1 MILTPKGHLNFEGG
15 SGHGLLRL
23 GLEQA
28 GAALEPDLGGA
39 AMELLHRAPF
49 PQAPPDRL
57 TGYEGEVSVIE

>member
-1 MILTPKGHLNFEGG
+1 MLAEFGAVANA
-15 SGHGLLRL
+15 RL
-23 GLEQA
+23 CRQA
-28 GAALEPDLGGA
+28 QAKIASTRRQSRISGA